1 MTDDN
6 GIRRALQAYS
16 DGDVGHPDLEAIR
29 GGRRSSSRRP
39 ALERLLAVAVVLAIA
54 IGGLVLVTQTWGGAE
69 RDQPVQPTPSPSASP
84 TPTPQPTPTPTPV
97 ATGFPV
103 SPGAGVNPGPVGGV
117 GDTIA
122 GLRLDDVQITSARCP
137 GGVDCPGT
145 FEFTLTNT
153 SQTTGRWDVL
163 AYTYRNSVATLG
175 NMTVIELAPGETG
188 VATVQMDITQ
198 APDDGRAGSY
208 SWNWSAEILAE

>member
-1 MTDDN
+1 MPDDN
-6 GIRRALQAYS
+6 DIRRALRAYS

-29 GGRRSSSRRP
+29 SGRRPSSRRP

-54 IGGLVLVTQTWGGAE
+54 IGGLVLITQTWRSGDRE
-69 RDQPVQPTPSPSASP
+69 QPIQPSPSPSVSTTPTPS
-84 TPTPQPTPTPTPV
+84 PTPTPV

-103 SPGAGVNPGPVGGV
+103 SPGAGANPGAIGGV

-122 GLRLDDVQITSARCP
+122 GLRLDDVQITSARCT

-153 SQTTGRWDVL
+153 PQTTGRWDVL
-163 AYTYRNSVATLG
+163 AYIYRNSVANIG
-175 NMTVIELAPGETG
+175 NGTVIELAPGETG